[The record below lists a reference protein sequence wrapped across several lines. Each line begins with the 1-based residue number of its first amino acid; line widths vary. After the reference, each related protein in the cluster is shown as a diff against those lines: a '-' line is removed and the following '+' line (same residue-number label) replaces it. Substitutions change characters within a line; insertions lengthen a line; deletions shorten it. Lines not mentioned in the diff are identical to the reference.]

1 VSHNIA
7 AVSVHSFVG
16 RRAPRAVWLYTVCA
30 VLVVLYALSVLY
42 GIGAEA
48 PPDGARL
55 SDFVIPAL
63 WLSVPIMVVLVQVW
77 RQTLLG
83 WLLLLGGFSLVAIGL
98 SYLMVKERIL
108 DPWPLTILATVIA
121 ICVGLVL
128 NRPAPSR

>member
-1 VSHNIA
+1 
-7 AVSVHSFVG
+7 
-16 RRAPRAVWLYTVCA
+16 
-30 VLVVLYALSVLY
+30 
-42 GIGAEA
+42 
-48 PPDGARL
+48 
-55 SDFVIPAL
+55 
-63 WLSVPIMVVLVQVW
+63 MVVLVQVW

-83 WLLLLGGFSLVAIGL
+83 WLLLLGGFSVVAIGL